1 MYSEKTNVA
10 GERRVVIEH
19 IAVVVA
25 SKGRPAEIAQLL
37 AALDRQSVR
46 PSAIILSVTG
56 EDDLPTALPE
66 DVMRI
71 LGPAGLTAQRNR
83 GLEAV
88 IDRSDVV
95 VFYDDDFLPSR
106 HAIRG
111 IKAFFETFPQMTGAT
126 GFVLKDGVTGGGL
139 SYEEAQQIVDAFDQ
153 APPKPLRHGNHLT
166 GYGCNMAVRCAT
178 IGATRFDENLPLYGW
193 QEDWD
198 FAARISAKGP
208 FVRTNAF
215 AGVHRG
221 VFKARTPGRRLGYS
235 QMVNPAYLV
244 RKGSMTWRK
253 ASNLMLRNFAA
264 NAVKSLAPEPYI
276 DRRGRL
282 AGNLLGLADILR
294 GAADPM
300 KVLSLSQ

>member
-1 MYSEKTNVA
+1 MGNA
-10 GERRVVIEH
+10 ARERSVVIER

-37 AALDRQSVR
+37 AALDRQSFK

-56 EDDLPTALPE
+56 EEDLPATLPE
-66 DVMRI
+66 DVIRV
-71 LGPAGLTAQRNR
+71 LGSAGSSAQRNR

-88 IDRSDVV
+88 INQSDVV

-111 IKAFFETFPQMTGAT
+111 IKAFFETFPQMTGAS
-126 GFVLKDGVTGGGL
+126 GFVLKDGVTTGGL
-139 SYEEAQQIVDAFDQ
+139 SYEEAQQTLDAFDQ
-153 APPKPLRHGNHLT
+153 APPAPLLHGDHLS
-166 GYGCNMAVRCAT
+166 GYGCNMAVRCAA
-178 IGATRFDENLPLYGW
+178 IGAIRFDENLPLYGW
-193 QEDWD
+193 QEDLD
-198 FAARISAKGP
+198 FAARVAATGP

-221 VFKARTPGRRLGYS
+221 VFKARTPGKRLGYS

-244 RKGSMTWRK
+244 RKGTMPWRK
-253 ASNLMLRNFAA
+253 AGTLMLRNFAA
-264 NAVKSLAPEPYI
+264 NAIKSLTPEPYI

-282 AGNLLGLADILR
+282 AGNLIGLADIMR

-300 KVLSLSQ
+300 KVLTLSP